1 MCVSN
6 NQIQNLKKKYDIK
19 NYCNHFCI
27 IDDFIKNEINLKNVK
42 KIYINIFLYD
52 KDKTTDLMMNKYIK
66 DFDNSTDNIDDI
78 EKYLLILF
86 DLIDNINS
94 FDFVDISVSII

>member
-1 MCVSN
+1 MCVS
-6 NQIQNLKKKYDIK
+6 QNKKKYDIK

-27 IDDFIKNEINLKNVK
+27 IDDFMTNEINLKNVK
-42 KIYINIFLYD
+42 KIWINIFLYD
-52 KDKTTDLMMNKYIK
+52 NDKTTDLMINKYIK
-66 DFDNSTDNIDDI
+66 DFDNSTDDIDDI

-94 FDFVDISVSII
+94 FDFVDISITTFY